1 MNSNKDLVARAH
13 DIEQRNAKVSLDKQ
27 WEVSWTRKV
36 AIIILT
42 YIVVLI
48 YLYVI
53 GNSNPWINAIVPP
66 TGFFLSTLA
75 ISRLRTIWQS
85 KVKQ

>member
-1 MNSNKDLVARAH
+1 MNLDKDLVARIN
-13 DIEQRNAKVSLDKQ
+13 DIEQRNTKVSLDKQ

-53 GNSNPWINAIVPP
+53 GNNSPWINAIVPP

-75 ISRLRTIWQS
+75 ISRLRTIWQG
-85 KVKQ
+85 KVRQ